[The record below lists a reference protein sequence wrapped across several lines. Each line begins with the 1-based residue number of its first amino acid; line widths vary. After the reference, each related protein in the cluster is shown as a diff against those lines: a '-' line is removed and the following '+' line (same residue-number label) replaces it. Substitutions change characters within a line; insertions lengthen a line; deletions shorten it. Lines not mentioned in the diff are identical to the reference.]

1 MLCHECHYH
10 APYGQTRIDKRKIF
24 KATYLTSDLISKC
37 KRYLRIK
44 GTRDTLLLLQI
55 YLWMLE
61 SNGIQASNQWRGKKL
76 EKDVFC
82 LITSEEQRKNSES
95 PWGIEPQT
103 FGFCASMLYHWAT
116 ETLWWARPIT
126 KFIYDTVPEVH
137 SHQWQNEQCWQ
148 WMC

>member
-1 MLCHECHYH
+1 MGGMLCHECHYH

-61 SNGIQASNQWRGKKL
+61 SNGIQASNQ
-76 EKDVFC
+76 
-82 LITSEEQRKNSES
+82 
-95 PWGIEPQT
+95 
-103 FGFCASMLYHWAT
+103 
-116 ETLWWARPIT
+116 
-126 KFIYDTVPEVH
+126 
-137 SHQWQNEQCWQ
+137 
-148 WMC
+148 